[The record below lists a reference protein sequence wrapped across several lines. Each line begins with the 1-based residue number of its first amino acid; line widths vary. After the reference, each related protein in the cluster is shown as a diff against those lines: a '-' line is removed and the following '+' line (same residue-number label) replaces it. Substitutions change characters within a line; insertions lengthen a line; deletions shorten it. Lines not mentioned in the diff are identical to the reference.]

1 MKIAIIGNCQARPL
15 AQLIGI
21 MTPEVEI
28 VTVAIAQLLKDAQEP
43 EYMSKFD
50 ECDYIFAQKITDT
63 YECKFIRTKLLK
75 ERYKDKIVTWINM
88 YYTGYNPELVSIRSA
103 SRLPLRGPLGDYH
116 SETIIKGYRQGLSP
130 AKCVERMFDPEYN
143 REKFAGVPGLSLSE
157 LALRE
162 SDTDIRIAKFIAE
175 YQGKERLFFTF
186 NHPTSRL
193 LIETSRQL
201 LEQIGLSLKRDI
213 DPEHTS
219 DTLNTMIPPV
229 NPFSVK
235 DIGIGFRCGRAFK
248 GQEVE
253 VSELGNVEYGR
264 SCIYSPDE
272 IVAKFYSV
280 YDSNPNEILS
290 YQAR

>member
-1 MKIAIIGNCQARPL
+1 
-15 AQLIGI
+15 
-21 MTPEVEI
+21 
-28 VTVAIAQLLKDAQEP
+28 
-43 EYMSKFD
+43 
-50 ECDYIFAQKITDT
+50 
-63 YECKFIRTKLLK
+63 
-75 ERYKDKIVTWINM
+75 
-88 YYTGYNPELVSIRSA
+88 
-103 SRLPLRGPLGDYH
+103 
-116 SETIIKGYRQGLSP
+116 
-130 AKCVERMFDPEYN
+130 
-143 REKFAGVPGLSLSE
+143 
-157 LALRE
+157 
-162 SDTDIRIAKFIAE
+162 
-175 YQGKERLFFTF
+175 
-186 NHPTSRL
+186 
-193 LIETSRQL
+193 L